1 MIYKKTR
8 EILKME
14 LINKQTK
21 NISEILQCMS
31 DKSQDV
37 EIIAM

>member
-1 MIYKKTR
+1 
-8 EILKME
+8 ME

-21 NISEILQCMS
+21 NISEILQWMS

>member
-1 MIYKKTR
+1 MIYIKKG

-14 LINKQTK
+14 LTK
-21 NISEILQCMS
+21 NISEILQWMS
-31 DKSQDV
+31 DKSQDI